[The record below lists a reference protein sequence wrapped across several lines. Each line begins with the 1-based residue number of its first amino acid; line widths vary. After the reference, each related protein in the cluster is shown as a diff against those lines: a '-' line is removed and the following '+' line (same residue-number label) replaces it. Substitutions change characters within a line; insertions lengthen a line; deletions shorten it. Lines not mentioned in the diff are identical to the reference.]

1 MRILLNYLIIFSF
14 LACTL
19 GNVSAQQ
26 GSGDTI
32 PIDEVTKL
40 ISYQEVIRESGKK
53 DELYIRAI
61 GWINKTFKNPASV
74 TRVRDRES
82 GKIKGISRFRI
93 KYTDNDGN
101 NLNASTIEYT
111 FILEFKDGRYRFT
124 FTELTIKQLSR
135 IPVEKWLNK
144 KDQAYN
150 PKWDD
155 YLVQIDTYIKEK
167 ITGLKKEMKPPGK
180 KDDNW

>member
-1 MRILLNYLIIFSF
+1 MRTLLNYLIIISF
-14 LACTL
+14 LACNI
-19 GNVSAQQ
+19 GNVAAQQ
-26 GSGDTI
+26 GSGDTM
-32 PIDEVTKL
+32 PIDEETKL

-61 GWINKTFKNPASV
+61 GWINNTFKNPTSV
-74 TRVRDRES
+74 TRVRDREN

-93 KYTDNDGN
+93 KYTDKDGN
-101 NLNASTIEYT
+101 NLNASIIEYT
-111 FILEFKDGRYRFT
+111 FILEFKEGRYRFT
-124 FTELTIKQLSR
+124 FTELTIKQTSR

-144 KDQAYN
+144 QDQAYN

-167 ITGLKKEMKPPGK
+167 IASLKKEMKPPVK